1 MNEITN
7 KKRVFRPL
15 EDLNLI
21 DNFLFSTLMT
31 QGEDGEEF
39 CRILLSTILGK
50 KIRKVKVNAQ
60 QRILGFDT
68 NKHGIQLD
76 AYVED
81 VSDIPQ
87 LPGCE
92 MSDAEIIPDI
102 YDIEPNNTY
111 EKETLPKRMRYYHGL
126 IDTKHL
132 NTGID
137 YAKLPRVVIIVILP
151 YDPFNQNRMVY
162 TIKNHCVEVPGMT
175 YEDGAEKI
183 FLYTKGK
190 ADNASNSLSDMLK
203 YIQDT
208 KEENITN
215 EDIHTIH
222 KFVERAKHRK
232 EVGVQY
238 MRLWEE
244 NEKLIKD
251 ALAEGRA
258 EGLALGHAEG
268 HALGHAEGHALG
280 HAEGH
285 AEALT
290 KGIQILV
297 TTYQELNQGKDAALQ
312 ALMDK
317 FALSHEEAEH
327 AVNKYWS

>member
-1 MNEITN
+1 MNKTIR

-15 EDLNLI
+15 EELNLI
-21 DNFLFSTLMT
+21 DNFLFSTLLT

-60 QRILGFDT
+60 QPIYGIDT

-81 VSDIPQ
+81 ISDIPQ

-111 EKETLPKRMRYYHGL
+111 ERETLPKRMRYYHSL

-132 NTGID
+132 DIGAN
-137 YAKLPRVVIIVILP
+137 YSKLPRVIIIVILP
-151 YDPFNQNRMVY
+151 YDPFGMNRMVY
-162 TIKNHCVEVPGMT
+162 TIKNRCIEIPDMP

-183 FLYTKGK
+183 FLYTKGQ
-190 ADNASNSLSDMLK
+190 ADSASNSLSDMLK
-203 YIQDT
+203 YIQET
-208 KEENITN
+208 TEENITN

-238 MRLWEE
+238 MRLWEV
-244 NEKLIKD
+244 NEKEIKD
-251 ALAEGRA
+251 AIAEGIEAGIAEAVAEAVEKTAAETRA
-258 EGLALGHAEG
+258 EVRKEV
-268 HALGHAEGHALG
+268 
-280 HAEGH
+280 
-285 AEALT
+285 LT
-290 KGIQILV
+290 QSIQVLIA
-297 TTYQELNQGKDAALQ
+297 TYQELNQEKDTAMQ
-312 ALMDK
+312 ALIAKYD
-317 FALSHEEAEH
+317 LSHEDAEC
-327 AVNKYWS
+327 AINKYWN

>member
-1 MNEITN
+1 MNEII
-7 KKRVFRPL
+7 KQKRTFRPL
-15 EDLNLI
+15 EELNLI

-39 CRILLSTILGK
+39 CRILLSTILGR
-50 KIRKVKVNAQ
+50 KIRKVKVYSQ
-60 QRILGFDT
+60 QRIFGIDT
-68 NKHGIQLD
+68 TKHGIQLD

-81 VSDIPQ
+81 ISDVPQ

-111 EKETLPKRMRYYHGL
+111 EK
-126 IDTKHL
+126 
-132 NTGID
+132 
-137 YAKLPRVVIIVILP
+137 LPRVIIIVILP

-162 TIKNHCVEVPGMT
+162 TIKNQCVEVPDMP

-190 ADNASNSLSDMLK
+190 SDNASNSLSDMLK

-244 NEKLIKD
+244 NEKLLKD
-251 ALAEGRA
+251 ARAEARAEGHAEGRA
-258 EGLALGHAEG
+258 EAITE
-268 HALGHAEGHALG
+268 
-280 HAEGH
+280 
-285 AEALT
+285 
-290 KGIQILV
+290 GIQILI
-297 TTYQELNQGKDAALQ
+297 TTYHELNQEKTAAQQ
-312 ALMDK
+312 ALITK
-317 FALSHEEAEH
+317 YALSTKEAEQV
-327 AVNKYWS
+327 VNKYWN